1 MRASAFFSLSAKV
14 GSVSVT
20 LRAAIDVQNVTLI
33 IRRAGEI
40 APEVQVSLTVLST
53 WKTQNCAVVLRPGVY
68 ELLLIAERGV
78 LDRAGR
84 VVGPAV
90 ASVVFR

>member
-1 MRASAFFSLSAKV
+1 M
-14 GSVSVT
+14 T
-20 LRAAIDVQNVTLI
+20 LRSAIDVQSVTVM

-40 APEVQVSLTVLST
+40 APKVQVSLTVLST
-53 WKTQNCAVVLRPGVY
+53 WKTLHCAVVLRPGVY
-68 ELLLIAERGV
+68 ELLLIAERCGV
-78 LDRAGR
+78 DRAGR